1 MADVLLKGCALE
13 PLASYLKALGVL
25 RLVAEQADPD
35 ARGAWR
41 PEGFL
46 LRSKLDE
53 AALLEFFLHNYSP
66 TPILAPWNGGS
77 GFYREIGGDALGEVE
92 ASTAMRFAPYR
103 EAIAVARTV
112 LTSLGLVKKPNEY
125 VKGPVLLPQL
135 RASLP
140 DAALEWFDAAVALT
154 PLGPRFPP
162 LLGTGGND
170 GNLDFTINQL
180 QCVIDVLL
188 CDEDRSDPRPRSLL
202 VGALR
207 GGATIGLRPGA
218 IGQFHPLAAGG
229 PNSGTGFKRDAI
241 ANPWDYILML
251 EGALLFAAAATKR
264 LEADG
269 RTGLVYPFMVTSD
282 GIGYASASDSDK
294 STSRDEIW
302 MPCWEQ
308 PCSLFELRLL
318 LSEGRA
324 KVGQRVART
333 GVDFALAVNSLGVS
347 RGVSHFVRYGFEC
360 RNGRSYYATPHG
372 RISVRRRRS
381 IDLLAPLDP
390 WLQQLRWKSASDNA
404 PASIRRATRT
414 LEESILDMCAGR
426 SDGPLDVLIALGEL
440 DRALA
445 RSRKHEINPVPPL
458 QREWLTRCDDN
469 SYEFGLAR
477 GLAST
482 GIREHLVRVRWSSP
496 GKWLEQDDGRT
507 AWGAAALVPGLIA
520 TLRRQEID
528 SERPQKSAVQF
539 AHAPVSL
546 AAVSKFIDGQTDD
559 AKLERILRGLAI
571 VDFRGSPSSTNESQ
585 DSPSIDCTYALLS
598 LAHRRIPKAG
608 VPIPRTPGLVR
619 RIAAGDCAGATA
631 LAARRLR
638 GSGYSPRVGR
648 IAAPMARALRIAAAL
663 MFPLSERA
671 LRALAKRV
679 LISTAK
685 TTSHTD

>member
-25 RLVAEQADPD
+25 RLVAEQADPE

-46 LRSKLDE
+46 LRSKVDE
-53 AALLEFFLHNYSP
+53 AALLEFFLEKYSP
-66 TPILAPWNGGS
+66 TPIVAPWNGGS
-77 GFYREIGGDALGEVE
+77 GFYPNDNAEALVTIDQSADQRFETFRDAIRRSRDVLARLALTDKPDKAFKE
-92 ASTAMRFAPYR
+92 ST
-103 EAIAVARTV
+103 
-112 LTSLGLVKKPNEY
+112 
-125 VKGPVLLPQL
+125 LLPTL
-135 RASLP
+135 RAELT
-140 DAALEWFDAAVALT
+140 DAALEWLDAAVALT
-154 PLGPRFPP
+154 DHGPKYPP

-170 GNLDFTINQL
+170 GRLDFTNNQMQRL
-180 QCVIDVLL
+180 VEVLL
-188 CDEDRSDPRPRSLL
+188 PESKDAEQVRRLL
-202 VGALR
+202 AGALYGEPTR
-207 GGATIGLRPGA
+207 GLQSGA
-218 IGQFHPLAAGG
+218 IGQFHPQAAGG
-229 PNSGTGFKRDAI
+229 ANSGPGFSRDTL
-241 ANPWDYILML
+241 ANAWDYILAL

-264 LEADG
+264 LEAG
-269 RTGLVYPFMVTSD
+269 ARSGLVYPFMVTAA
-282 GIGYASASDSDK
+282 GVGYATGASADEQG
-294 STSRDEIW
+294 SRNEIW
-302 MPCWEQ
+302 LPEWNQ
-308 PCSLFELRLL
+308 PTTLRELKVL

-324 KVGQRVART
+324 KTGERAART
-333 GVDFALAVNSLGVS
+333 GVDFAVAISSLGVS
-347 RGVSHFVRYGFEC
+347 RGVARFSRYGFHA
-360 RNGRSYYATPHG
+360 RNGLAYFATPLG

-390 WLQQLRWKSASDNA
+390 WLQHLRWKSASDTT

-414 LEESILDMCAGR
+414 LEEAILDMCTGR

-440 DRALA
+440 DQALS

-469 SYEFGLAR
+469 SHEFDLAR

-496 GKWLEQDDGRT
+496 RNWLEQDDGRT
-507 AWGAAALVPGLIA
+507 VWGSAALVPGLIA

-546 AAVSKFIDGQTDD
+546 AAVSAFIEGQTDD
-559 AKLERILRGLAI
+559 ARLERILRGLAI
-571 VDFRGSPSSTNESQ
+571 VDFRSAFSRASEAHESRSV
-585 DSPSIDCTYALLS
+585 DSTYALLA
-598 LAHRRIPKAG
+598 LAHRRLPKAG

-619 RIAAGDCAGATA
+619 RIATGDCAGATA

-638 GSGYSPRVGR
+638 GSGYSPRVER
-648 IAAPMARALRIAAAL
+648 IAAPTARALRIAAAL

-671 LRALAKRV
+671 LSALAEQV
-679 LISTAK
+679 LIPTANNSSQ
-685 TTSHTD
+685 TV